1 MTDSKKILFC
11 DNSLRNLIN
20 FRGDVINSYVADG
33 YKVVLVAPPDS
44 DYHPS
49 STNIDYIPIKIS
61 RSGMNP
67 FKEMEYLKKLYNI
80 YKRESPDY
88 IFHYTIKPNI
98 YGSIAARLCH
108 IPSTAVIAG
117 LGYVFSSKGIGSIIA
132 RLLYRFAMQFPEH
145 IIVLNQ
151 HNKDVI
157 IKHHIASPKRVI
169 LLSGGEGIN
178 LNLFKNY

>member
-1 MTDSKKILFC
+1 MVQKVLFC

-20 FRGDVINSYVADG
+20 FRGDVINSYLTDG
-33 YKVVLVAPPDS
+33 CKVILVAPPDS
-44 DYHPS
+44 DYSPS
-49 STNIDYIPIKIS
+49 SPNINFIPIKMS

-67 FKEMEYLKKLYNI
+67 FKEVEYLKTLYNI

-98 YGSIAARLCH
+98 YGSIAARLCR

-117 LGYVFSSKGIGSIIA
+117 LGYVFNSKGTGSIIA
-132 RLLYRFAMQFPEH
+132 RILYRFAMQFPEH

-151 HNKDVI
+151 YNKDI
-157 IKHHIASPKRVI
+157 ILKHHIASPKRII

-178 LNLFKNY
+178 LDIFKNY